1 MKIVPKQDLE
11 IKEYPTER
19 ETLDLSEV
27 RRPLVKK
34 KKKENDE
41 KPNN

>member
-1 MKIVPKQDLE
+1 MNNKETLE

-19 ETLDLSEV
+19 ETLDLSEIK
-27 RRPLVKK
+27 RPLVKK

-41 KPNN
+41 KSNN